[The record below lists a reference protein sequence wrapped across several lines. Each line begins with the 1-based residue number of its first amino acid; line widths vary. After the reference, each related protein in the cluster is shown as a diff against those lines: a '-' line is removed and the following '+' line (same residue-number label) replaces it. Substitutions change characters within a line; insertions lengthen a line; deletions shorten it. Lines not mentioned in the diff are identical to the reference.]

1 MKLDDT
7 ISSPYWALRITFG
20 LVPFLAGLDKFLN
33 LLTQWDKYLSPLATR
48 LLPVNPATAMHLV
61 GVIEMAVGIAILTRW
76 TRLGSYVAMAWLICI
91 ALNLVLAGYLDIAV
105 RDLAMS
111 VGAYTLA
118 RLSEARAVAPSQARS
133 LRPVNAA

>member
-1 MKLDDT
+1 MKRDDN

-33 LLTQWDKYLSPLATR
+33 LLTQWDKYLSPLAVR
-48 LLPVNPATAMHLV
+48 IMPVGPTTAMHLV
-61 GVIEMAVGIAILTRW
+61 GVIEMAVGLAILTRW
-76 TRLGSYVAMAWLICI
+76 TRLGSYVATAWLICI
-91 ALNLVLAGYLDIAV
+91 AINLVLAGYFDIAV

-111 VGAYTLA
+111 VGAYALA
-118 RLSEARAVAPSQARS
+118 KLSEARAAAPSQVRS